1 MHIWLIIRGMR
12 LFLFEV
18 HHLCHQIAPLDVLQ
32 QLPQE
37 LQVVAPDLLP
47 LHQDAEELQAA
58 LHRLELSL
66 FNFVAAEEL
75 HGGELRV
82 RQGRGDGVQQ
92 AQERVHG
99 AGRRP
104 RGRDFGVRPPP
115 FGGQSHSC
123 QRRAISRERGE
134 TPEGGYDPDTIAI
147 RSRYDPDPAPP
158 RWPRPAPGT
167 HVTPPLARPPRPP
180 QDGGRAAAPEGR
192 GFVLLSPPKLGLG
205 SHCPDP
211 SARRTGLG
219 GAAECRACVGAEL
232 GAAGVL
238 LRERPRCL
246 SASAV
251 ARSRN
256 SRMAESLGLERT
268 SEIIESDL

>member
-1 MHIWLIIRGMR
+1 MSDR
-12 LFLFEV
+12 
-18 HHLCHQIAPLDVLQ
+18 
-32 QLPQE
+32 
-37 LQVVAPDLLP
+37 
-47 LHQDAEELQAA
+47 AEEMECS
-58 LHRLELSL
+58 RLRKG
-66 FNFVAAEEL
+66 FTAP
-75 HGGELRV
+75 
-82 RQGRGDGVQQ
+82 
-92 AQERVHG
+92 G
-99 AGRRP
+99 AGRAGGISAS
-104 RGRDFGVRPPP
+104 GRHPSEGKAIPVSAERFPGNAER
-115 FGGQSHSC
+115 H
-123 QRRAISRERGE
+123 RRE
-134 TPEGGYDPDTIAI
+134 DTIAI

-251 ARSRN
+251 ARSQN
-256 SRMAESLGLERT
+256 SRMAEWQNGFGWKGPRRLSSPIYDRSPPCQPELGT
-268 SEIIESDL
+268 GNHIQSFVKHFPGW